1 MEGARETLERSAGLV
16 DAHPGGSAMHDYPLK
31 QRTIGH
37 VLADKASR
45 VGDRPWLIFGAD
57 RYSYAEAHD
66 LSNRYAN
73 GFRALG
79 IGKGDHVAVM
89 LPNCPEFIWTIWGLG
104 KLGAVAVPL
113 NTAARGELLRYFIIQ
128 SDAVAA
134 VVSVEWAARV
144 AEALGGEHKV
154 RSFIVS
160 GGGAAELAELGRP
173 VVDLETFRWASAE
186 EPDRDAVQAGDPQYI
201 MYTSGTTGPSK
212 GVISPHSQAH
222 GVGRS
227 LAQNFGYRPDD
238 VLYTCLPLFHANA
251 LWYSCYAALWADAT
265 LAVSPRFTAS
275 GFWDEIRACGATQ
288 FNSLGAMT
296 NILLRAPASP
306 RDREHCVRQAMIVPL
321 SPQTYR
327 EVSDRFG
334 VQVTSL
340 YAMTETFAVTMFTP
354 DDPEGKG
361 ASAGRPRG
369 LAELQIVS
377 DDDDPLPIGEVGEI
391 CVRPL
396 ERGIVMAGY
405 YKMPEATVR
414 DTRDLWLHTGDRGRL
429 DEDGY
434 LYFVDRKK
442 EAIRRRGENISAYEV
457 EMLLAR
463 HPAILEVAAVPV
475 ASELSEDEVMVY
487 VVCRDGHRV
496 SEEELVRFANRNMAH
511 FMVPRFVHFIEALP
525 KTPSEKIEKY
535 KLKVWA
541 EQNRRS
547 LWDREAIGLKLDR

>member
-1 MEGARETLERSAGLV
+1 
-16 DAHPGGSAMHDYPLK
+16 MHDYPLK

-37 VLADKASR
+37 VLADKARR
-45 VGDRPWLIFGAD
+45 VGDRTWLIYGRD
-57 RYSYAEAHD
+57 RYSYAKAHD

-89 LPNCPEFIWTIWGLG
+89 LPNCPEFIWTIWGLA
-104 KLGAVAVPL
+104 KLGAIAVPL
-113 NTAARGELLRYFIIQ
+113 NTAARGELLRYFITQ
-128 SDAVAA
+128 SDSISA
-134 VVSVEWAARV
+134 VVANEWAARV

-154 RSFIVS
+154 GSFATLG
-160 GGGAAELAELGRP
+160 GGGAELAGLGRP
-173 VVDLETFRWASAE
+173 VVDLASFANAPPK
-186 EPDRDAVQAGDPQYI
+186 EPDRDAVLASDPQYI

-238 VLYTCLPLFHANA
+238 VLYTCLPLFHGNA
-251 LWYSCYAALWADAT
+251 LWYSAYAALWADAA
-265 LAVSPRFTAS
+265 LAVSPRFSAS
-275 GFWDEIRACGATQ
+275 GFWDEIRAAGATQ

-306 RDREHCVRQAMIVPL
+306 RDREHRVRQAMIVPL

-354 DDPEGKG
+354 DDPESKG

-377 DDDDPLPIGEVGEI
+377 DEDDPLPVREVGEI
-391 CVRPL
+391 CVRPC

-414 DTRDLWLHTGDRGRL
+414 DTRDLWLHTGDRGWL

-457 EMLLAR
+457 EMLIAR
-463 HPAILEVAAVPV
+463 HPSVLEVAAVPV

-487 VVCRDGHRV
+487 VVCRDGHRI
-496 SEEELVRFANRNMAH
+496 SEEELVRFANSNMAH

-541 EQNRRS
+541 EQNRQS
-547 LWDREAIGLKLDR
+547 IWDREAVGLKLER

>member
-1 MEGARETLERSAGLV
+1 
-16 DAHPGGSAMHDYPLK
+16 MHDYPLK

-37 VLADKASR
+37 LLADKAAR
-45 VGDRPWLIFGAD
+45 VGDRTWLIFGEQ
-57 RYSYAEAHD
+57 RYSYAQAHD
-66 LSNRYAN
+66 LSNRYAW
-73 GFRALG
+73 GFRELG
-79 IGKGDHVAVM
+79 VRKGDHVAVM

-104 KLGAVAVPL
+104 KLGAVSVPL
-113 NTAARGELLRYFIIQ
+113 NTAARGELLRYFISQ
-128 SDAVAA
+128 SDSRYAVVAA
-134 VVSVEWAARV
+134 EWADRV
-144 AEALGGEHKV
+144 AEALGDTHNV
-154 RSFIVS
+154 RTFCTL
-160 GGGAAELAELGRP
+160 GGAGAKLGACGSAC
-173 VVDLETFRWASAE
+173 VDLASFASAPAE
-186 EPDRDAVQAGDPQYI
+186 EPDRNAVLSSDPQYI

-227 LAQNFGYRPDD
+227 LAQNYGYRPDD
-238 VLYTCLPLFHANA
+238 VLYTCLPLFHGNA
-251 LWYSCYAALWADAT
+251 LWYSLYAALWADCT
-265 LAVSPRFTAS
+265 LAVSPRFSVTS
-275 GFWDEIRACGATQ
+275 FWDEIRVTGATQ
-288 FNSLGAMT
+288 FNALGAMT

-306 RDREHCVRQAMIVPL
+306 RDRDHRVRQAMIVPL
-321 SPQTYR
+321 SRQSYR
-327 EVSDRFG
+327 EVSERFG
-334 VQVTSL
+334 VTVTSL

-354 DDPEGKG
+354 EDSEGKG
-361 ASAGRPRG
+361 ASAGKPRG

-377 DDDDPLPIGEVGEI
+377 DEDDPLPVGEVGEI

-396 ERGIVMAGY
+396 ERGIIMSGY

-457 EMLLAR
+457 EMLIAR
-463 HPAILEVAAVPV
+463 HPCVLEVAAVPV

-487 VVCRDGHRV
+487 VVCREGHTV

-525 KTPSEKIEKY
+525 KTASEKIEKY
-535 KLKVWA
+535 KLKTWA
-541 EQNRRS
+541 EQNRGT
-547 LWDREAIGLKLDR
+547 LWDREAVGLKLER